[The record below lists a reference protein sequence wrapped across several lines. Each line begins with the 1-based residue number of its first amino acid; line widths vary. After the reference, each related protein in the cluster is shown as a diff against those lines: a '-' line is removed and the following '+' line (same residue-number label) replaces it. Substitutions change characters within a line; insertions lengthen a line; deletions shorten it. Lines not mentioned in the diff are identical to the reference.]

1 MKKRRIIILGAAGR
15 DYFNFLTYYKD
26 NPYYEVVAF
35 TQTQIPDIEKRS
47 FPKQLAGKL
56 YKKNI
61 PFYPEEKLSEL
72 IKKLDIDEVVLS
84 YSDLSHEEVMHKA
97 SIALAAGASFRLLGP
112 KDTMLKSKK
121 PVIAVCA
128 VRTGAGKSQT
138 SRAIGKML
146 HEEGKKVAVARHPM
160 PYGNLIKQ
168 EVQKF
173 VSEEDFNKQHA
184 TIEEREEYEPWI
196 KLGFSVYAGVDY
208 KKILALAEKEADVVL
223 FDGGNNDESFFKPD
237 LLVVIA
243 DALRPNHEVTYY
255 PGFVNLLMADV
266 IIINKIREATP
277 QAIKTIER
285 NIRRYNPRAQVI
297 KASSVITVDNPD
309 LLKFKKALVIGDGPS
324 LTHGNL
330 LHGAGYYVLK
340 EHNASIVDAEKYAVG
355 SIKQVYRK
363 YPRLKLELPAM
374 GYSDKQIKELQAT
387 INRTKCDVVV
397 DGSPANLGKI
407 MKLNK
412 PIVNV
417 TYELDRK
424 SILELK
430 KIVQKRGFI

>member
-1 MKKRRIIILGAAGR
+1 MKKRRVLIMGALGR
-15 DYFNFLTYYKD
+15 DLHNFLVCFKD
-26 NPYYEVVAF
+26 NPSYEVAAF
-35 TQTQIPDIEKRS
+35 TTAQIIETHRH
-47 FPKQLAGKL
+47 FPKELAGRL
-56 YKKNI
+56 YKKDI
-61 PFYPEEKLSEL
+61 PIHPESELPQL
-72 IKKLDIDEVVLS
+72 IKKLNIDEVVLA
-84 YSDLSHEEVMHKA
+84 YSDLSHQEVMEKA
-97 SIALAAGASFRLLGP
+97 SIALSCGASFSLLGP

-121 PVIAVCA
+121 QVIAVCA

-138 SRAIGKML
+138 ARAIGEIL
-146 HEEGKKVAVARHPM
+146 HEKGKKVAVLRHPM

-168 EVQKF
+168 EIQKF
-173 VSEEDFNKQHA
+173 VSEDDFDKQHA

-208 KKILALAEKEADVVL
+208 RKILTQAEKEADIIL

-266 IIINKIREATP
+266 IIINKIQEAAP

-285 NIRRYNPRAQVI
+285 NIRRYNPRATVI

-330 LHGAGYYVLK
+330 LHGAGYYILK
-340 EHNASIVDAEKYAVG
+340 KHNASIVDAEKYAIG

-374 GYSDKQIKELQAT
+374 GYSSKQIKELQAT

-397 DGSPANLGKI
+397 DGSPANLAKI
-407 MKLNK
+407 IKINK
-412 PIVNV
+412 PVVNV
-417 TYELDRK
+417 TYDLDRK

-430 KIVQKRGFI
+430 KILKKRGFIK